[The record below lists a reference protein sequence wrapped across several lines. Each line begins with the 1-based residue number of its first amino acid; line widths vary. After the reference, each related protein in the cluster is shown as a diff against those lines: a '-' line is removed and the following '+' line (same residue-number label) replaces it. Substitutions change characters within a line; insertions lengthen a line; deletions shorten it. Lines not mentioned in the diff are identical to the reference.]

1 MAVPGDSKF
10 ENECHALR
18 QTRSFHSSCRIYIS
32 CSCRDSR
39 AGACRA
45 GEGSAASACFRG
57 QAARTGAAAATHD
70 DPWHL
75 EAQPMKAM
83 ARARGGK
90 IPGVRMA
97 EVTAADAEEWA
108 ADAVDTGGVAAKAT
122 KSGRRCANY
131 SHRRRR

>member
-1 MAVPGDSKF
+1 MAVPWDSKF

-32 CSCRDSR
+32 CSCRDPR
-39 AGACRA
+39 AGGKNRRRCRHA
-45 GEGSAASACFRG
+45 RRSLAPGSSTA
-57 QAARTGAAAATHD
+57 
-70 DPWHL
+70 
-75 EAQPMKAM
+75 MKAM

-131 SHRRRR
+131 AHRRRR